1 MLPLRPLLILL
12 TMLLVACS
20 VQGGAKQLPPE
31 RDLPAKSGAE
41 AVVSDDQTNGLPPGF
56 DVQGHRGARGLR
68 PENSLPAFETALD
81 LGVSTLELDLHFTA
95 DQQVVIWHD
104 DKIDKEKCGLDP
116 DTAVD
121 VRDPD
126 SLVDWGSEL
135 MISQLT
141 LEQVQAYRCDR
152 NPDPERFPMQQNG
165 PTDLAGDYYR
175 IISLAELFDFVDT
188 YAESEQ
194 KGREQRENADM
205 IVFNMETKRKP
216 DSPNAIGDGF
226 DGVNPGPFEMEILDL
241 IKEYG
246 LEDRVTIQSFDHRSL
261 WVIRSI
267 NPDISLAALTSGGV
281 PNPPG
286 YAEKGATIWSPNY
299 RDVSPA
305 MVSKSHKVGL
315 QVIPW
320 TVNEAG
326 DMRDLI
332 EMGVDGIISDRPDV
346 LLELDRAGE

>member
-1 MLPLRPLLILL
+1 MLLLQSRFILL
-12 TMLLVACS
+12 TILLAACS
-20 VQGGAKQLPPE
+20 VQGDPRPLPEVESEPLTVRVTEVPE
-31 RDLPAKSGAE
+31 IPDK
-41 AVVSDDQTNGLPPGF
+41 VNGLPDGF
-56 DVQGHRGARGLR
+56 DVQGHRGARGLK

-81 LGVSTLELDLHFTA
+81 LGVNTLELDLHFTA

-104 DKIDKEKCGLDP
+104 DKIDKEKCGLEPDP
-116 DTAVD
+116 NVE

-152 NPDPERFPMQQNG
+152 NPDPGRFPMQQNS
-165 PTDLAGDYYR
+165 PTALAGDDYR
-175 IISLAELFDFVDT
+175 ILALVDLFDFVDA

-194 KGREQRENADM
+194 KGTEQRENAGM

-216 DSPNAIGDGF
+216 NSPKAIGDGF
-226 DGVNPGPFEMEILDL
+226 DGVNPGPFELEILSL
-241 IKEYG
+241 VEEYE
-246 LEDRVTIQSFDHRSL
+246 LVDRVTIQSFDHRSL
-261 WVIRSI
+261 WAIRSVNEEI
-267 NPDISLAALTSGGV
+267 GLAALTTGGV

-286 YAEKGATIWSPNY
+286 YAELGATIWSPNY
-299 RDVSPA
+299 KDVSPA

-326 DMRDLI
+326 DMRDLL

-346 LLELDRAGE
+346 LLVLD